1 MGRLMWFWTLY
12 WISIKG
18 VAFRGTLQFMI
29 LHVRECSTEYFF
41 PMVSW
46 IQPISS
52 CLPRQDDGHPVV
64 DHGNIVRRSAG
75 KNREYWQIIF
85 KAVDPC
91 QQHTTGFFW
100 RDCILGLP
108 SLSLLP
114 FKIPRVNN
122 NPQYCVSDTE
132 GSLFAQTA
140 YRFWNH
146 NHRPCR
152 WFAQAP
158 LGHFSGRA

>member
-1 MGRLMWFWTLY
+1 MYNGGFVGKVTGIAVRNPHQPSMGRLMWFWTLY

-29 LHVRECSTEYFF
+29 LHVRECNTEYFF

-64 DHGNIVRRSAG
+64 DHSNIVRRSAG

-85 KAVDPC
+85 KAVDVLYYFITYSILQFRLFIVPC
-91 QQHTTGFFW
+91 
-100 RDCILGLP
+100 
-108 SLSLLP
+108 S
-114 FKIPRVNN
+114 
-122 NPQYCVSDTE
+122 
-132 GSLFAQTA
+132 
-140 YRFWNH
+140 YRKGVG
-146 NHRPCR
+146 PMIM
-152 WFAQAP
+152 
-158 LGHFSGRA
+158 